1 MIRNRLRGALAS
13 ILFACAALGPVALSA
28 QEPAPPPADGRAARE
43 PVIERIDVIGA
54 GDREAEVRAGLS
66 QRIGAAFDRRGLRR
80 DVQWLWRWRRIR
92 VDVAELAPGPTAGSA
107 ALVLQVHAFQSFR
120 RAVFVGNEAFE
131 RTELELRAGLF
142 GQAIDVDG
150 IAQVIRRVGDYYR
163 EEGFA
168 HVDIGWTADETTG
181 EVVFSI
187 VEGPEVRIE
196 EIEFDGADGIPG
208 GGRFHPGLDLF
219 GTVKHK
225 PGFLLIGDGV
235 YSEQRVQEDVVA
247 LLQVYADYGYHDAKV
262 EYAVEFLGEERDEVR
277 LTYLIE
283 EGPLYRIRE
292 VRFVGESGEELRFG
306 PEEFLAN
313 VRLAP
318 GMPHEAA
325 RVQATVAE
333 VTRMYAQIGHPSAA
347 RAEVEPQRLDQFF
360 AVKGNGDTRR
370 PGPRVVFH
378 PDAAEVDLEFQIHEG
393 MAKRVRDVVIRG
405 LERTEDRVARRELSV
420 EPGGLA
426 SEDET
431 QRSARRLVGQGF
443 FTDAERI
450 PYVNWRWRDYGD
462 DQLVDL
468 WLDLKDQGSTGQFR
482 IGGAW
487 NTDAGP
493 ALILDMEKRNFD
505 ITDLPSSPGRAM
517 SEILDGEA
525 FTGAGQSLRLSLHP
539 GTEYS
544 TYSISFTE
552 PDLLRE
558 HVDRLSFTATGSE
571 RVRLYSRY
579 DEERTTGSFS
589 LGRRFGRFF
598 TIYAGPEIEGL
609 TVNDL
614 SPGAPANLLAQ
625 EGDTDLN
632 TLNFGFRYDT
642 VEDPFSPVDGGSVG
656 MGFGETGR
664 LLGGDEEYFTASLN
678 AEKFF
683 PLWRDDLG
691 RHWVL
696 ALRGRARQGWASG
709 DLTELP
715 YTEQFY
721 IGGQSSV
728 RGFDFRGIGEDANG
742 FARGGDASWD
752 ASLELRF
759 PLLST
764 RQRGL
769 VDEYEWVRGAF
780 FLDAGAFGEDFGELD
795 PTRAAVGVGV
805 RMRLPMLP
813 LVPFTLDFGWPL
825 ADEPGD
831 DSRVISFTLGT
842 F

>member
-1 MIRNRLRGALAS
+1 MIRNLLRGARAPML
-13 ILFACAALGPVALSA
+13 LLCAALLPAAARA
-28 QEPAPPPADGRAARE
+28 QDPAPPAPSAAE
-43 PVIERIDVIGA
+43 QAPLVERIDVLGA
-54 GDREAEVRAGLS
+54 GEREAEVRAGLR
-66 QRIGAAFDRRGLRR
+66 QRLGAPFDRAGLRR
-80 DVQWLWRWRRIR
+80 DTQWLWRWRRIR
-92 VDVAELAPGPTAGSA
+92 VDVAELVPGTAEGSA
-107 ALVLQVHAFQSFR
+107 VLVVHTHAFRAFR

-131 RTELELRAGLF
+131 RSELELRAGLF
-142 GQAIDVDG
+142 GQSIDVEG
-150 IAQVIRRVGDYYR
+150 IAQVIRRVEDYYR
-163 EEGFA
+163 EEGYA
-168 HVDIGWTADETTG
+168 HVDVTWTSDEATG
-181 EVVFSI
+181 EVRFTI
-187 VEGPEVRIE
+187 VEGPEVRIT

-208 GGRFHPGLDLF
+208 GGRFRPGLDLF
-219 GTVKHK
+219 STVKHK
-225 PGFLLIGDGV
+225 PGFLLIGDSV
-235 YSEQRVQEDVVA
+235 YSEQRVQEDVHA
-247 LLQVYADYGYHDAKV
+247 ILQLYADYGYHDARV
-262 EYAVEFLGEERDEVR
+262 GSEVEFLGPERDEVR
-277 LTYLIE
+277 VIYRIE
-283 EGPLYRIRE
+283 EGPLYRIRD
-292 VRFVGESGEELRFG
+292 VRFVSDDGTPLRFT
-306 PEEFLAN
+306 PEQFLEN
-313 VRLAP
+313 VRLEP

-325 RVQATVAE
+325 RVNATTGE
-333 VTRMYAQIGHPSAA
+333 ITRMYAQIGHPSAL
-347 RAEVEPQRLDQFF
+347 RADVENQRRDQFF
-360 AVKGNGDTRR
+360 AVLGSGEELR
-370 PGPRVVFH
+370 PGPRVIFH
-378 PDAAEVDLEFQIHEG
+378 PETAEVELEFQIHEG
-393 MAKRVRDVVIRG
+393 QTKYVRDVSIRG
-405 LERTEDRVARRELSV
+405 LERTEDRVARREVSV
-420 EPGGLA
+420 DPGGLA
-426 SEDET
+426 SEEEV
-431 QRSARRLVGQGF
+431 QRSVRRFVGLGF

-450 PYVNWRWRDYGD
+450 PYVNWRWYDFGD
-462 DQLVDL
+462 DRFVDL
-468 WLDLKDQGSTGQFR
+468 LFELRDQGSTGQFR

-505 ITDLPSSPGRAM
+505 FTDLPSSPGRAL

-525 FTGAGQSLRLSLHP
+525 FTGAGQTLRLSLHP

-558 HVDRLSFTATGSE
+558 HVNRLSFTATGAE

-579 DEERTTGSFS
+579 DEERTTGSFN

-598 TIYAGPEIEGL
+598 TVYAGPEIEGL

-614 SPGAPANLLAQ
+614 APGAPANLLAL

-642 VEDPFSPVDGGSVG
+642 VEDPFSPVDGGSIG

-664 LLGGDEEYFTASLN
+664 LLGGDLEYFTASLN
-678 AEKFF
+678 GEKFF

-709 DLTELP
+709 GLDELP

-742 FARGGDASWD
+742 FASGGDASWD
-752 ASLELRF
+752 ASVELRF
-759 PLLST
+759 PMLST
-764 RQRGL
+764 RQRGM

-780 FLDAGAFGEDFGELD
+780 FVDAGAFGADFGDLE
-795 PTRAAVGVGV
+795 PTRAAIGIGI